1 MNLTKIYF
9 ALRFHFW
16 PKMLSFSSIFQIV
29 KILFFTEL
37 LILVCPINLYGT
49 KFDFINELIVCC
61 GFKPEAAEW

>member
-1 MNLTKIYF
+1 
-9 ALRFHFW
+9 
-16 PKMLSFSSIFQIV
+16 MLSFSSIFQIV